1 MIIFA
6 FRGEKMLSGEFVEG
20 GTKVSGI
27 ISCFLLV
34 FQKLK
39 HIPLLVDLCVCLVSW
54 FWKEP
59 LVSI

>member
-27 ISCFLLV
+27 ISYFLLV

-39 HIPLLVDLCVCLVSW
+39 HIQL
-54 FWKEP
+54 
-59 LVSI
+59 